1 MVFWNPTMLQVLQ
14 LELQAIKNYATNP
27 TLKLMGKNIQFGLFR

>member
-1 MVFWNPTMLQVLQ
+1 MVFWNWTMLQVLS

-27 TLKLMGKNIQFGLFR
+27 DYKANV